1 MTEKFSIS
9 GDECI
14 LKKSLLTKPK
24 AIQNSILNLK
34 SAFDSLCLDEKEQA
48 INKSRHNHH
57 NFKLFGGQ

>member
-9 GDECI
+9 RDECI
-14 LKKSLLTKPK
+14 MKKSLLTKPK

-48 INKSRHNHH
+48 INKSSH

>member
-1 MTEKFSIS
+1 MR
-9 GDECI
+9 DECI

-48 INKSRHNHH
+48 INKSRHNFLVD
-57 NFKLFGGQ
+57 NKSYQSYLKN

>member
-9 GDECI
+9 RDECI

-34 SAFDSLCLDEKEQA
+34 SAFDSLCLDEKEQV
-48 INKSRHNHH
+48 INKSRH

>member
-1 MTEKFSIS
+1 MMEKFSIS
-9 GDECI
+9 RDECI

-48 INKSRHNHH
+48 INKSRY
-57 NFKLFGGQ
+57 NFKLFIGQ